1 LGEGNFNP
9 STVHFKLVQ
18 IVSAIFYFPLDYS
31 SDLTFLSV
39 KMPHP
44 NGDAKTPSLLHHS
57 KALEVLKEFEERD
70 GLDIKALLDSK
81 RHGGLT
87 YNDFL
92 VLPGYIGFAASDVV
106 LDSPVTKRIALK
118 TPFVSSPMDT
128 VTEHEM
134 AIHIALQGGLGVI
147 HHNCSAEEQAEMV
160 QKVKRYEN
168 GFILDPVVL
177 SRNTTVGETKALKEK
192 WGFGGFPVTGEHS
205 TVPLSTCTL

>member
-18 IVSAIFYFPLDYS
+18 TASAIFYFPLDYS

-134 AIHIALQGGLGVI
+134 AIHIAFARRPGCYSSQLFSGRTSRDGSKGQEIRERLHSRPG
-147 HHNCSAEEQAEMV
+147 CSQPQYHCWRNEGTEGEV
-160 QKVKRYEN
+160 
-168 GFILDPVVL
+168 GFWWL
-177 SRNTTVGETKALKEK
+177 SSH
-192 WGFGGFPVTGEHS
+192 W
-205 TVPLSTCTL
+205 

>member
-1 LGEGNFNP
+1 V
-9 STVHFKLVQ
+9 STISTL
-18 IVSAIFYFPLDYS
+18 AFYCFSELD
-31 SDLTFLSV
+31 FLSV
-39 KMPHP
+39 KMPYT
-44 NGDAKTPSLLHHS
+44 NGDAKTPSVFGPSLHHS
-57 KALEVLKEFEERD
+57 KALEVLRQYEERD
-70 GLDIKALLDSK
+70 GLDIKSLLDSK

-92 VLPGYIGFAASDVV
+92 VLPGYIGFAAFEVV
-106 LDSPVTKRIALK
+106 LDSPVTKRITLK

-134 AIHIALQGGLGVI
+134 AIHMALQGGLGVI

-192 WGFGGFPVTGEHS
+192 WGFGGFPVTGEHLPS
-205 TVPLSTCTL
+205 LFQPALL